1 MKMLTEN
8 LDSRNLE
15 QSIWLIG
22 GIFIQ
27 QSLMSLHRL
36 TCLNQDL
43 LLNCLILH
51 LIDQALNQRH

>member
-36 TCLNQDL
+36 TCL
-43 LLNCLILH
+43 H

>member
-22 GIFIQ
+22 GMFIQ

-43 LLNCLILH
+43 LLNWLICILST
-51 LIDQALNQRH
+51 RP